1 MAKLSQ
7 QERII
12 YEGLQVGEMSATI
25 SSVVVTGPLHVAVK
39 MLKPHHTP
47 SELQDFLSEY
57 SLLKEMDHPNV
68 IRLLGACTDRGG
80 PIYLIME
87 FAKHGALRNYL
98 IRSREYYQHSRT
110 HSRLSTNTFLSNTS
124 SGFGS
129 GFSMSDDIPAIT
141 EKDIL
146 SYAWQISKGMTYLSS
161 LKVENK
167 S

>member
-1 MAKLSQ
+1 MFRWVREYVPISTA
-7 QERII
+7 
-12 YEGLQVGEMSATI
+12 VGA
-25 SSVVVTGPLHVAVK
+25 GPVKVAVK
-39 MLKPHHTP
+39 MLKSHHTP

-57 SLLKEMDHPNV
+57 SLLKEVDHPNV
-68 IRLLGACTDRGG
+68 IKLLGACTDRRG

-98 IRSREYYQHSRT
+98 IRSREHYQHSRT
-110 HSRLSTNTFLSNTS
+110 HSRLSTNTFSSNNS

-129 GFSMSDDIPAIT
+129 GCSISYDIPLIT

-161 LKVENK
+161 LKVNDK
-167 S
+167 SYEVMIMMMIS